1 MTYEQAAY
9 FKLLLLSGYTDEL
22 QRHIDSALLE
32 QVTPSNIILELSTL
46 GLDNKKTLS
55 VLNDYLR
62 QGNSNIDWDKKV
74 FDMVISFLKNAY
86 EHDNISMKKIT
97 DLMYQFAVHSERYFN
112 EPWQTMYYMG
122 DLFDEAEAGY
132 IDKADFQQNFERFIK
147 SNTQL

>member
-1 MTYEQAAY
+1 
-9 FKLLLLSGYTDEL
+9 
-22 QRHIDSALLE
+22 
-32 QVTPSNIILELSTL
+32 
-46 GLDNKKTLS
+46 
-55 VLNDYLR
+55 
-62 QGNSNIDWDKKV
+62 
-74 FDMVISFLKNAY
+74 
-86 EHDNISMKKIT
+86 MKKIT